1 MYIILFLKS
10 DMFLV
15 RIKTMV
21 YHMKRKTTQ
30 DAHFQMDSMLAMKM
44 QLSMRKRNF
53 AIMSSVENNNFG
65 LVHSFRARYLLYRGH
80 VIKYGD
86 VRDHKVIKLA
96 CLVVS

>member
-1 MYIILFLKS
+1 
-10 DMFLV
+10 
-15 RIKTMV
+15 MV

-53 AIMSSVENNNFG
+53 AIMSSVENNNFE
-65 LVHSFRARYLLYRGH
+65 LVHSFRYVLYRGH
-80 VIKYGD
+80 VMEYGD